1 MRASESP
8 AKAPA
13 ATASTTP
20 TPPLSPTSEC
30 NGRSSG
36 LACDDD
42 GVPEPGTTAVVIGL
56 PDATP
61 LLDAAWRIDPALVRR
76 GVPAHVSLLYPFVP
90 ESALTVQ
97 DEKGVRSLAASFP
110 AADLLLEEIV
120 TASGFVAVS
129 VPGLQAIVDAFHA
142 RWPGL
147 RPYSGRFGARP
158 AAHVTVAMGADNPT
172 AAAAHPCGGGRAGGA
187 DGGRLAVKV
196 HRTARRPGR
205 TVNTPAAPLGRD
217 YGQRPA
223 PHTWPRPEDRRNCA
237 TTKQPAQPHP
247 GPRITRAGRPTPPA
261 PARVRRVEWA
271 R

>member
-97 DEKGVRSLAASFP
+97 DEKGVRSRGQP
-110 AADLLLEEIV
+110 D
-120 TASGFVAVS
+120 GC
-129 VPGLQAIVDAFHA
+129 
-142 RWPGL
+142 
-147 RPYSGRFGARP
+147 RPCPRCDRQP
-158 AAHVTVAMGADNPT
+158 

-205 TVNTPAAPLGRD
+205 TVNTPR
-217 YGQRPA
+217 RS
-223 PHTWPRPEDRRNCA
+223 PRPRLRPEAGTPHLASSRGPAELRNDQTTCTA
-237 TTKQPAQPHP
+237 TPRTENHP
-247 GPRITRAGRPTPPA
+247 GRTADAARPCTGSTGGVGAVSP
-261 PARVRRVEWA
+261 
-271 R
+271 

>member
-172 AAAAHPCGGGRAGGA
+172 AAAHVRAAIGSLLPLRTRA
-187 DGGRLAVKV
+187 AAVELV
-196 HRTARRPGR
+196 VLTEEGWRSRFT
-205 TVNTPAAPLGRD
+205 APLGD
-217 YGQRPA
+217 P
-223 PHTWPRPEDRRNCA
+223 D
-237 TTKQPAQPHP
+237 
-247 GPRITRAGRPTPPA
+247 GR
-261 PARVRRVEWA
+261 
-271 R
+271 